1 MKIEEL
7 HDDAPASASSPAPGQ
22 DFDLLAQAMSS
33 AFPGFSPSN
42 PSDPSS
48 TTPSLPPSLASLRDK
63 SGPEIL
69 KSLNSTPLFMT
80 ELEENDELE
89 AFKALAYEGTP
100 LEVAT
105 NFKEQGNDSFKEKR
119 LADAKEF
126 YTKGVNILLA
136 EVRRRQRGEK
146 REGDVP
152 EEGPD
157 EVVEEV
163 KVLEVLLVNRA
174 MAHLGLKNYR
184 SCVQDCGAVLRINN
198 KNTKAFYRSAK
209 ALLALGRIKEADDAC
224 ARGLELASE
233 DKALLVLAGE
243 ILKKNE
249 EIEAKRRKEV
259 ERLVRIKN
267 EERILKT
274 SLEAREI
281 TLRMTDKPPE
291 MEDAK
296 IELVP
301 DALDPINST
310 LSFPVLFLYPLAA
323 ESDFIKSFNEMDTV
337 GQHLEYILP
346 LPWDVKGEYR
356 DEKVVECYVEKKK
369 GSLIKVGRKVTL
381 LKVLNGGE
389 VVDGVVSIY
398 VVPKPKAAG
407 WIEEWKRKNAVTAK

>member
-7 HDDAPASASSPAPGQ
+7 PDDAQASAPAPVPGQ

-33 AFPGFSPSN
+33 AFPGFAPSN
-42 PSDPSS
+42 SDPSS

-69 KSLNSTPLFMT
+69 ASLNSTPLFMT

-100 LEVAT
+100 LEIAS

-146 REGDVP
+146 RSGDVP
-152 EEGPD
+152 EEKED
-157 EVVEEV
+157 EIVEEV
-163 KVLEVLLVNRA
+163 KILE
-174 MAHLGLKNYR
+174 GLELAA
-184 SCVQDCGAVLRINN
+184 DD
-198 KNTKAFYRSAK
+198 K
-209 ALLALGRIKEADDAC
+209 ALLAL
-224 ARGLELASE
+224 
-233 DKALLVLAGE
+233 AGE
-243 ILKKNE
+243 IMKKNE
-249 EIEAKRRKEV
+249 EIEAKRKKEV
-259 ERLVRIKN
+259 ERLVREKN
-267 EERILKT
+267 IEKILKT
-274 SLEAREI
+274 SLAAREI

-301 DALDPINST
+301 DPLDPINST
-310 LSFPVLFLYPLAA
+310 LSFPALLLYPLAA

-398 VVPKPKAAG
+398 VVPKQKAAG
-407 WIEEWKRKNAVTAK
+407 WIEEWKRKNVVAK

>member
-1 MKIEEL
+1 
-7 HDDAPASASSPAPGQ
+7 
-22 DFDLLAQAMSS
+22 
-33 AFPGFSPSN
+33 
-42 PSDPSS
+42 
-48 TTPSLPPSLASLRDK
+48 
-63 SGPEIL
+63 
-69 KSLNSTPLFMT
+69 MT

-174 MAHLGLKNYR
+174 MAHLGLANYR
-184 SCVQDCGAVLRINN
+184 SCVQDCGAALRINN
-198 KNTKAFYRSAK
+198 QNTKAFYRSAK
-209 ALLALGRIKEADDAC
+209 ALLALGRLQEADDAC

-233 DKALLVLAGE
+233 DKALRVLAGE
-243 ILKKNE
+243 IAKKTAE
-249 EIEAKRRKEV
+249 LEAKRRKAA
-259 ERLVRIKN
+259 ERLARIRN
-267 EERILKT
+267 EERVLQT
-274 SLEAREI
+274 SLAAREI
-281 TLRMTDKPPE
+281 TLRATEKPPE

-301 DALDPINST
+301 DALDPIHST

-323 ESDFIKSFNEMDTV
+323 ESDFVKSFNEMDTL

-356 DEKVVECYVEKKK
+356 DEKAVECYVEKKK

-381 LKVLNGGE
+381 LKALSGGE

-398 VVPKPKAAG
+398 VVPKAKAAG
-407 WIEEWKRKNAVTAK
+407 WIEEWKRKNVVTAK

>member
-1 MKIEEL
+1 MKIEEMS
-7 HDDAPASASSPAPGQ
+7 DDTPTSTPAPIAGE

-33 AFPGFSPSN
+33 AFPGFAPSN

-80 ELEENDELE
+80 ELEENNELE

-119 LADAKEF
+119 LVDAKEF

-146 REGDVP
+146 RDGDVP
-152 EEGPD
+152 EERED
-157 EVVEEV
+157 EVVEEI

-184 SCVQDCGAVLRINN
+184 SCILDCGAVLRINN
-198 KNTKAFYRSAK
+198 KNTKALYRKIVGDDK
-209 ALLALGRIKEADDAC
+209 ALLA
-224 ARGLELASE
+224 
-233 DKALLVLAGE
+233 LAGE

-249 EIEAKRRKEV
+249 EIEAKRKKEV
-259 ERLVRIKN
+259 ERLVREKN
-267 EERILKT
+267 EESILKT
-274 SLEAREI
+274 SLAAREI

-310 LSFPVLFLYPLAA
+310 LSFPVLLLYPLAA

-356 DEKVVECYVEKKK
+356 DGKVVECYVEKKK

-381 LKVLNGGE
+381 LKVLSGGE

-398 VVPKPKAAG
+398 VVPKQKAAG
-407 WIEEWKRKNAVTAK
+407 WIEEWKRKNVTAK

>member
-1 MKIEEL
+1 
-7 HDDAPASASSPAPGQ
+7 
-22 DFDLLAQAMSS
+22 
-33 AFPGFSPSN
+33 
-42 PSDPSS
+42 
-48 TTPSLPPSLASLRDK
+48 
-63 SGPEIL
+63 
-69 KSLNSTPLFMT
+69 MT

-105 NFKEQGNDSFKEKR
+105 NFKEQGNDSFREKR

-126 YTKGVNILLA
+126 YGKGVGVLLS

-146 REGDVP
+146 RTGDVP
-152 EEGPD
+152 EEEPD

-163 KVLEVLLVNRA
+163 KLLEVLLVNRA

-184 SCVQDCGAVLRINN
+184 SCVMDCGAVLRINN
-198 KNTKAFYRSAK
+198 KNTKALYRSAK

-224 ARGLELASE
+224 ARGLELASD
-233 DKALLVLAGE
+233 DKALLGLAAE
-243 ILKKNE
+243 IMKKNE
-249 EIEAKRRKEV
+249 EIKAKRKREV
-259 ERLVRIKN
+259 ERLVRVKN

-281 TLRMTDKPPE
+281 NLRMTDKPPE

-310 LSFPVLFLYPLAA
+310 LTFPVLFLYPLAA

-337 GQHLEYILP
+337 GQHLAYILP
-346 LPWDVKGEYR
+346 PPWDVKREYR
-356 DEKVVECYVEKKK
+356 DEKAVECYVEKIK
-369 GSLIKVGRKVTL
+369 GALIKVGRKVTL
-381 LKVLNGGE
+381 LKVLSRGE

-398 VVPKPKAAG
+398 VVPKAKAAG
-407 WIEEWKRKNAVTAK
+407 WIEKWKEECCEDC

>member
-1 MKIEEL
+1 M
-7 HDDAPASASSPAPGQ
+7 
-22 DFDLLAQAMSS
+22 
-33 AFPGFSPSN
+33 
-42 PSDPSS
+42 
-48 TTPSLPPSLASLRDK
+48 
-63 SGPEIL
+63 
-69 KSLNSTPLFMT
+69 
-80 ELEENDELE
+80 
-89 AFKALAYEGTP
+89 
-100 LEVAT
+100 
-105 NFKEQGNDSFKEKR
+105 
-119 LADAKEF
+119 DAKEF

-152 EEGPD
+152 EERED
-157 EVVEEV
+157 EVVEEI

-184 SCVQDCGAVLRINN
+184 SCILDCGAVLRINN
-198 KNTKAFYRSAK
+198 KNTKALYRSAK

-224 ARGLELASE
+224 AKGLELAGD

-249 EIEAKRRKEV
+249 EIEAKRKKEV
-259 ERLVRIKN
+259 ERLVREKN

-274 SLEAREI
+274 SLAAREI

-310 LSFPVLFLYPLAA
+310 LSFPVLLLYPLAA

-356 DEKVVECYVEKKK
+356 DGKVVECYVEKKK

-381 LKVLNGGE
+381 LKVLSGGE

-398 VVPKPKAAG
+398 VVPKQKAAG
-407 WIEEWKRKNAVTAK
+407 WIEGWKRKNVTAI